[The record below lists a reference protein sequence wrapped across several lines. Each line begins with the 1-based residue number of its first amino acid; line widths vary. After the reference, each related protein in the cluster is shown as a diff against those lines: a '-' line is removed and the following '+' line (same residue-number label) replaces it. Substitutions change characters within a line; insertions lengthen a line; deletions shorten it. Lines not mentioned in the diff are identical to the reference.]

1 MSFYNSHLNGY
12 ELHITLFLICISVLT
27 RDVHLFMCFWPFI
40 CHIWKNVLYSF
51 LNQVVFVSVV
61 ESYSFLY
68 ILDFNS
74 LSDIWF
80 AKFPS
85 IAWLS
90 LYSLDYV
97 LDGQK
102 FYIVV

>member
-1 MSFYNSHLNGY
+1 M
-12 ELHITLFLICISVLT
+12 T
-27 RDVHLFMCFWPFI
+27 RDVHLFMCFWPFV
-40 CHIWKNVLYSF
+40 CLIWKTVLCSF
-51 LNQVVFVSVV
+51 LNQAVFVSVVV

-80 AKFPS
+80 ANFPY

-90 LYSLDYV
+90 LYSIDYV

>member
-1 MSFYNSHLNGY
+1 M
-12 ELHITLFLICISVLT
+12 T
-27 RDVHLFMCFWPFI
+27 RDVHLFMRFWPFI
-40 CHIWKNVLYSF
+40 CHIWKTVLYSF
-51 LNQVVFVSVV
+51 LNQVAFVSVVV

-80 AKFPS
+80 VNFPS

-90 LYSLDYV
+90 LYSVDYV
-97 LDGQK
+97 PDGQK

>member
-1 MSFYNSHLNGY
+1 MLLAIRMSYLENCSL
-12 ELHITLFLICISVLT
+12 LIFESGC
-27 RDVHLFMCFWPFI
+27 
-40 CHIWKNVLYSF
+40 
-51 LNQVVFVSVV
+51 FVSVVV

-80 AKFPS
+80 ANFPS

-90 LYSLDYV
+90 LYSIDYV
-97 LDGQK
+97 LAGQK
-102 FYIVV
+102 LYIVV

>member
-1 MSFYNSHLNGY
+1 M
-12 ELHITLFLICISVLT
+12 T
-27 RDVHLFMCFWPFI
+27 RDVHLFMCFWPFV
-40 CHIWKNVLYSF
+40 CLIWKTVLCSF
-51 LNQVVFVSVV
+51 LNQAVFVSVVV

-80 AKFPS
+80 VNFPS

-90 LYSLDYV
+90 LYSIDYV